1 MQEVDTLSKYGQSFQ
16 SKVISALLTDGRF
29 LDSIS
34 EITTT
39 KFFESEANKWIVGEV
54 LDYHKEYRK
63 TPTLDVFKVQLSKMD
78 NDVLKKTI
86 VDQLKHIF
94 TQVGNVDLDYI
105 KNEFTDFCKN
115 QNLKQVI
122 LQSVDLL
129 KAGSYDRI
137 KDLVDKAM
145 KVGIENDLGHDYL
158 LDFDSRSTDE
168 KRDTVLTDWKPIND
182 LMDGGLGP
190 GELGVVV
197 APSGVGK
204 TWILTALGASA
215 VRQGLSVVHY
225 TMELSEH
232 YVGARYDTVFTHI
245 PSAQL
250 KQKTEEV
257 KQKIRGLRGK
267 LLIKYYPPKGVSV
280 KKLQA
285 HIEKMI
291 AAGNKPD
298 LIIVDYAD
306 LLLSHSNKTDS
317 TYAEQGGVYID
328 LRGMGGELK
337 IPVWTASQTN
347 RSAIDS
353 EVIEADK
360 IADSYAKVMNADFIM
375 SWSRKSK
382 DKLNNTARAHIMKN
396 RFGQDGITFP
406 CKMDTNTG
414 FIEVYEGNTPDGIL
428 ATKEAAS
435 GQLETKQLLHKKYV
449 ENMGVFIGLP
459 YIYMNFDVISN
470 FITNII

>member
-1 MQEVDTLSKYGQSFQ
+1 MQDIDNLSKYGQSFQ
-16 SKVISALLTDGRF
+16 SKVVSALLTDDKF
-29 LDSIS
+29 LDQIS
-34 EITTT
+34 EIVTP
-39 KFFESEANKWIVGEV
+39 KFFESDANKWIVSEIV
-54 LDYHKEYRK
+54 NYHTEYRQA
-63 TPTLDVFKVQLSKMD
+63 PTMDAFKVSLSKLD
-78 NDVLKKTI
+78 NKGLQTTI
-86 VDQLKHIF
+86 VEQLRHIY
-94 TQVGNVDLDYI
+94 TQVGNVTDLAYI
-105 KNEFTDFCKN
+105 KTEFTSFCKN

-129 KAGSYDRI
+129 KAGSYDKI
-137 KDLVDKAM
+137 KDLVDRAM
-145 KVGIENDLGHDYL
+145 KVGVENDLGHDYV
-158 LDFDSRSTDE
+158 LDFESRSVDE
-168 KRDTVLTDWKPIND
+168 KRDTVPTDWKPITD

-215 VRQGLSVVHY
+215 VKSGLSVVHY

-245 PSAQL
+245 PSADLRDRKEDVKAKIKGL
-250 KQKTEEV
+250 K
-257 KQKIRGLRGK
+257 GK

-280 KKLQA
+280 KKLQM

-291 AAGNKPD
+291 ATGNRPD

-328 LRGMGGELK
+328 LRGMGGELR
-337 IPVWTASQTN
+337 IPIWTASQTN

-353 EVIEADK
+353 DVIEADK

-396 RFGQDGITFP
+396 RFGPDELLFLVRWIRTQDLSKYMMQLPQMESLLQRNLITD
-406 CKMDTNTG
+406 K
-414 FIEVYEGNTPDGIL
+414 
-428 ATKEAAS
+428 
-435 GQLETKQLLHKKYV
+435 
-449 ENMGVFIGLP
+449 
-459 YIYMNFDVISN
+459 
-470 FITNII
+470 

>member
-1 MQEVDTLSKYGQSFQ
+1 MTEQDNLAKFGQSFQ
-16 SKVISALLTDGRF
+16 SKVVSALLTDEKF
-29 LDSIS
+29 LDTLS
-34 EITTT
+34 EILNPR
-39 KFFESEANKWIVGEV
+39 FFESEANKWIVGEIA
-54 LDYHKEYRK
+54 DYHEEFRK
-63 TPTLDVFKVQLSKMD
+63 PPTLDVFKAQVSKLD
-78 NDVLKKTI
+78 NDVLKTTI
-86 VDQLKHIF
+86 VEQLRHIF

-105 KNEFTDFCKN
+105 KKEFTSFCRN
-115 QNLKQVI
+115 QNLKNVI

-129 KAGSYDRI
+129 KAGNFDRI

-145 KVGIENDLGHDYL
+145 KVGTETDLGHDYIE
-158 LDFDSRSTDE
+158 DYDIRAEDV
-168 KRDTVLTDWKPIND
+168 KRDTVPTDWSPIND

-225 TMELSEH
+225 TMELSEN
-232 YVGARYDTVFTHI
+232 YVGQRYDTVFTKI
-245 PSAQL
+245 PSAEL
-250 KQKTEEV
+250 KGKKDEV
-257 KQKIRGLRGK
+257 KGKIKNLKGK
-267 LLIKYYPPKGVSV
+267 LLIKYFPPKGVSV
-280 KKLQA
+280 KKLQQ
-285 HIEKMI
+285 HIDKMI
-291 AAGNKPD
+291 ATDNKPD
-298 LIIVDYAD
+298 VIIVDYAD
-306 LLLSHSNKTDS
+306 LLLSYSNKSDS

-328 LRGMGGELK
+328 LRGMSGELG
-337 IPVWTASQTN
+337 IPIWTASQTN

-396 RFGQDGITFP
+396 RFGPDGITFP

-414 FIEVYEGNTPDGIL
+414 FIEVYEGTSAEGIL
-428 ATKEAAS
+428 STKESAS
-435 GQLETKQLLHKKYV
+435 GQLERRQLLHKKYV
-449 ENMGVFIGLP
+449 ENMG
-459 YIYMNFDVISN
+459 
-470 FITNII
+470 

>member
-16 SKVISALLTDGRF
+16 SKVISALLTDGKF
-29 LDSIS
+29 LDTIS

-54 LDYHKEYRK
+54 LDYHKDYRK

-137 KDLVDKAM
+137 KELVDKAM
-145 KVGIENDLGHDYL
+145 KVGVENDLGHDYL
-158 LDFDSRSTDE
+158 LDFDERSTDE

-204 TWILTALGASA
+204 TWILTALGAAA
-215 VRQGLSVVHY
+215 VRAGLSVVHY

-250 KQKTEEV
+250 KEKTEEV

-375 SWSRKSK
+375 SWSRKAK
-382 DKLNNTARAHIMKN
+382 DKLNNTARAHVMKN

-449 ENMGVFIGLP
+449 ENMG
-459 YIYMNFDVISN
+459 
-470 FITNII
+470 

>member
-1 MQEVDTLSKYGQSFQ
+1 MTETQDNLSKFGQSFQ
-16 SKVISALLTDGRF
+16 SKVVSALLTDEKF
-29 LDSIS
+29 LDTLS
-34 EITTT
+34 EITNP
-39 KFFESEANKWIVGEV
+39 KFFESEANKWIIGEI
-54 LDYHKEYRK
+54 LDYHEEFRK
-63 TPTLDVFKVQLSKMD
+63 PPTMDVFKGQISKLD
-78 NDVLKKTI
+78 NDVLKTT
-86 VDQLKHIF
+86 VVEQLRHIF

-105 KNEFTDFCKN
+105 KKEFTSFCRN

-122 LQSVDLL
+122 LASVDLL

-145 KVGIENDLGHDYL
+145 KVGTETDLGHNYL
-158 LDFDSRSTDE
+158 DDFDLRAE
-168 KRDTVLTDWKPIND
+168 EVKRDTVPSDWLPIND

-225 TMELSEH
+225 SMELSEH
-232 YVGARYDTVFTHI
+232 YVGARYDTVFSQI
-245 PSAQL
+245 PSAEI
-250 KQKTEEV
+250 KEKRDIVEG
-257 KQKIRGLRGK
+257 KIRALKGRLM
-267 LLIKYYPPKGVSV
+267 IKYFPPKGVSS
-280 KKLQA
+280 KKIAQ
-285 HIEKMI
+285 HIDKMI
-291 AAGNKPD
+291 ASDNKPD

-328 LRGMGGELK
+328 LRGLSGEYG
-337 IPVWTASQTN
+337 IPIWTASQTN

-360 IADSYAKVMNADFIM
+360 ISDSYAKVMNADFIM

-396 RFGQDGITFP
+396 RFGPDGITFP

-414 FIEVYEGNTPDGIL
+414 FIEVYDGTSAEGML
-428 ATKEAAS
+428 STKESAS
-435 GQLETKQLLHKKYV
+435 GEVERKKLLHKKYV
-449 ENMGVFIGLP
+449 ENMGF
-459 YIYMNFDVISN
+459 
-470 FITNII
+470 

>member
-1 MQEVDTLSKYGQSFQ
+1 MQQEVDTLQRYGQSFQ
-16 SKVISALLTDGRF
+16 SKVISALLTDGKF
-29 LDSIS
+29 LDTIS

-39 KFFESEANKWIVGEV
+39 KFFESEANKWIVGEI

-78 NDVLKKTI
+78 GDVLKKTI

-137 KDLVDKAM
+137 KELVDKAM
-145 KVGIENDLGHDYL
+145 KVGVENDLGHDYL
-158 LDFDSRSTDE
+158 LDFDERSTDE

-204 TWILTALGASA
+204 TWILTTLGAAA
-215 VRQGLSVVHY
+215 VRAGLSVVHY

-250 KQKTEEV
+250 KEKTEEV
-257 KQKIRGLRGK
+257 KQKIKGLRGK

-285 HIEKMI
+285 HIEKMV

-328 LRGMGGELK
+328 LRGMGGELG

-382 DKLNNTARAHIMKN
+382 DKLNNTARCHVMKN

-449 ENMGVFIGLP
+449 ENMGVLIPFLLPLIGLL
-459 YIYMNFDVISN
+459 
-470 FITNII
+470 